1 MYKPLDTIPGR
12 EECLLLFMNVYDPES
27 NNDKP
32 GDLPFFM
39 RKIRAT
45 RNWQEIIIFI
55 CILRRRV
62 FLDFSKRRKL

>member
-45 RNWQEIIIFI
+45 RN
-55 CILRRRV
+55 
-62 FLDFSKRRKL
+62 